1 MEYLIALTRSV
12 IPFPALQSQ
21 EDYVKQHSVLANAEA
36 ARSLE
41 TKADSTGLKNNEH
54 LLAHAIRYELAEQDR
69 GSSISNRAQAL
80 LVAQT
85 FFGALL
91 AFSTAIVG
99 RADLFVGWL
108 FGSLVIL
115 LGYTLLLVILL
126 TINALRATSGLRYR
140 RTGTSDLIVLLSK
153 SESALVAGLATS
165 TLANYRY
172 AGIVNTWRSMHL
184 TFAQTCLRNIVFAL
198 AVLVVVVFTAVTA
211 AESGPSIWNG
221 RASTPPAFLAIQQDL
236 QELFA
241 VLSGKSE

>member
-1 MEYLIALTRSV
+1 MECLTALIRSV

-21 EDYVKQHSVLANAEA
+21 EGYVRQHSSLANADA
-36 ARSLE
+36 ARNLE
-41 TKADSTGLKNNEH
+41 KKAEFTNLKKNEH

-85 FFGALL
+85 FFGVLL

-99 RADLFVGWL
+99 RAELFVGWL

-153 SESALVAGLATS
+153 RESKLVAGLATS
-165 TLANYRY
+165 TLANYRH

-184 TFAQTCLRNIVFAL
+184 TFAQMCLRNIVFAL
-198 AVLVVVVFTAVTA
+198 AALVVVVFSAVIS
-211 AESGPSIWNG
+211 AEYRPSIWNG
-221 RASTPPAFLAIQQDL
+221 RISTPPAFLAAQQDL
-236 QELFA
+236 QKLIA
-241 VLSGKSE
+241 APSGKSE